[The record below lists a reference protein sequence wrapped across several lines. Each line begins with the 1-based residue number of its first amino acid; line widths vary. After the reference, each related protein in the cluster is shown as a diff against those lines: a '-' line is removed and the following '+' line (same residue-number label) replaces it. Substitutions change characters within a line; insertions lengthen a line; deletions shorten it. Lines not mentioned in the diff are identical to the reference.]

1 MSEMFNRP
9 TLIRILYFISIS
21 LNVLLD
27 LVWLDRKNEGW
38 MAKCR
43 KSLVWDGNPP
53 FFSSRMTYFMSFT
66 IMVHLGFRT
75 HDGIPLIKL
84 PYFVQR
90 FEARI
95 QMKTLIWRRNVQICQ
110 AYAIQRAMGQ
120 NLHPDSETLAG
131 NLVRFHR
138 RLTKICSEITWNDTS
153 YIKLLLFYAISF
165 ATAGKCWI
173 IELTCPKVRIRF
185 SINLFASISRWA
197 YNGHFCVLLKW
208 SLNQC
213 RHFRWCLFNTKHDSS
228 THAQHVQ
235 EVSSSHFHP
244 WFVAWG
250 RFAAGHPF
258 GEIASRNAP
267 CQS

>member
-1 MSEMFNRP
+1 
-9 TLIRILYFISIS
+9 
-21 LNVLLD
+21 
-27 LVWLDRKNEGW
+27 
-38 MAKCR
+38 
-43 KSLVWDGNPP
+43 
-53 FFSSRMTYFMSFT
+53 MSFT

-95 QMKTLIWRRNVQICQ
+95 QMNTLKRLREFSDLSGLRHTAGDGPEPASRLRNTC
-110 AYAIQRAMGQ
+110 RK
-120 NLHPDSETLAG
+120 
-131 NLVRFHR
+131 F
-138 RLTKICSEITWNDTS
+138 SEISQASNLDLKW
-153 YIKLLLFYAISF
+153 IYAISF

-208 SLNQC
+208 LLNQC